1 MPAECKAARRAVPR
15 LLGFLALTFLLAA
28 PGQARAAAMRLIIDT
43 DAALER
49 DDQHAIAYA
58 LLFPEKFEILGLTAV
73 HSGENTLE
81 GNFREVHTVLGL
93 AGVRGIPVLRGAEHP
108 LPSARAAVESPAARF
123 IVDASKLKGEGPLV
137 ILGLGAATNLASA
150 LLIDPSL
157 KERAEFV
164 WLGGA
169 DWPEGEGG
177 EHNSLLDLEAQ
188 RVLMASGARLS
199 LIPPGNNHMA
209 TTRWVQG
216 ERLRGLN
223 PLADYLNLLLVLN
236 RFPDS
241 ESFNLPALAAVAALA
256 HPERVARL
264 KAKAPWVDER
274 GAWDFSH
281 PGAEIEVLT
290 GLDEDPARGPCPV
303 WEEFYGRLREAAPR
317 GNSIYERVCRVL
329 NVPTAAPDV
338 QAVEGKV
345 ERFRGFTRQEVRWPT
360 IFGEEVPAFVCRP
373 ENAPERPLPAVICLS
388 GTGGDRFVLTEE
400 MFGIADYRSLGRPTP
415 QEPHMRLHGWA
426 SELARRGYVT
436 LALTQRGLGDRGF
449 NEDRQSKAYLIEG
462 FTAQGVLAYEIRQGL
477 SYLQARP
484 DVDSSRVGC
493 TGMSFGGITTFFA
506 TACDP
511 RFAAAAPL
519 CGGVGSWRRMIQLG
533 DPGYHGVYWWV
544 PGILQHFD
552 QGDIVAAQAPRPYF
566 IAAPLEDIGMP
577 SQGVEELLEKAQPA
591 YHHAGAPDNL
601 VAWRPH
607 GEHGFT
613 LEMFEELVKFL
624 DAHL

>member
-1 MPAECKAARRAVPR
+1 MPAECKTERRAIPR
-15 LLGFLALTFLLAA
+15 LFPLLCLAFLLTGAV
-28 PGQARAAAMRLIIDT
+28 QARAAALRLIIDT

-49 DDQHAIAYA
+49 DDQHALAYA
-58 LLFPEKFEILGLTAV
+58 ILRPETFEILGITAV
-73 HSGENTLE
+73 QSGENTLE
-81 GNFREVHTVLGL
+81 ANFREVHTVLGL

-108 LPSARAAVESPAARF
+108 LLSARAAVESPAARF
-123 IVDASKLKGEGPLV
+123 IVDASKLKGDGPLV
-137 ILGLGAATNLASA
+137 ILGLGPATNLASA
-150 LLIDPSL
+150 LLLDPSL
-157 KERAEFV
+157 KDRAAFV

-169 DWPEGEGG
+169 DWPEGASGD
-177 EHNSLLDLEAQ
+177 HNGLMDLEAQ
-188 RVLMASGARLS
+188 RVLLGSGARLS
-199 LIPPGNNHMA
+199 LVPPGNNHLA

-216 ERLRGLN
+216 LRLRGAS
-223 PLADYLNLLLVLN
+223 PLADYLNLLLVQN

-241 ESFNLPALAAVAALA
+241 ETFTLPALAAVVALA
-256 HPERVARL
+256 HPERVAHL

-274 GAWDFSH
+274 GAWDYSH

-290 GLDEDPARGPCPV
+290 GLDEDPARGPCPF
-303 WEEFYGRLREAAPR
+303 WEEFYGLLSKAAPH

-329 NVPTAAPDV
+329 NVPSAAPDV
-338 QAVEGKV
+338 QPVEGKL

-360 IFGEEVPAFVCRP
+360 IFGEEAVAFVCKP
-373 ENAPERPLPAVICLS
+373 ENAPDNPLPAVICLS

-400 MFGIADYRSLGRPTP
+400 YFGIADYRSLGRPTE

-436 LALTQRGLGDRGF
+436 LALTQRGLGDRGY
-449 NEDRQSKAYLIEG
+449 NSDRDSKTYLIEG
-462 FTAQGVLAYEIRQGL
+462 FTSQGVHAFEIRQAL

-484 DVDSSRVGC
+484 DVDSARVGC
-493 TGMSFGGITTFFA
+493 TGMSFGGITTFFS
-506 TACDP
+506 TASDP

-533 DPGYHGVYWWV
+533 NPGYHGVYWWV

-577 SQGVEELLEKAQPA
+577 KEGVEELLEKAQPA